1 MDGLDA
7 IRELRSWENKHRPH
21 FRQHVVG
28 ISAHASE
35 NDAEHGIV
43 LGMNS
48 YRNKPLKL
56 QDLQNIANS
65 DDVLAAGLLLDD
77 MERKRRSAQHL
88 KSSKTQETCLIAT
101 DESTEEEVAQ
111 IVQESGWLA
120 VKVSSKNDFLDKL
133 RSRTWDAVLLDGDL
147 PDFATSIHEFREWE
161 SHNRVRRQR
170 NLFLLSSGFSKA
182 GSSTLSKV
190 ELPSGIDGVIG
201 RPTSPHEV
209 KKMLDIAAQARDAL
223 SFSASD
229 IVSR

>member
-7 IRELRSWENKHRPH
+7 VRELRLWENKHRPH

-65 DDVLAAGLLLDD
+65 DDVLAVGQLLDG
-77 MERKRRSAQHL
+77 MERNRRNTHH
-88 KSSKTQETCLIAT
+88 KSSKTQEACLIAT
-101 DESTEEEVAQ
+101 DESTEEDVAQ

-120 VKVSSKNDFLDKL
+120 VKASSKGDFLDKL
-133 RSRTWDAVLLDGDL
+133 RSRNWDAILLDGDL
-147 PDFATSIHEFREWE
+147 PAFSTSIHEFREWE
-161 SHNRVRRQR
+161 SHNRVRRQS
-170 NLFLLSSGFSKA
+170 NLFMLSSGFTKA
-182 GSSTLSKV
+182 GAPSLSKI

-201 RPTSPHEV
+201 RPTSPLEV
-209 KKMLDIAAQARDAL
+209 KNMLNIAAQARDTRY
-223 SFSASD
+223 FSASD
-229 IVSR
+229 IVTR